1 MIQPLVQIIEPVA
14 QYDGGKLIKE
24 NTMTIAAERRRSARL
39 WMTIPLHMEEL
50 NSSGRTMEYEGRA
63 VGLNR
68 YGARIQI
75 PRPLDKGQAV
85 RVKSPMGR
93 YQADFRVV
101 ESIASKGEKGGEYGV
116 ECVDENHNFWGIEF
130 PKSDGPADA
139 RVLLECGICHNVALL
154 PLTLSE
160 VEALRSIGMVGLH
173 CPTCSA
179 VSPWR
184 YAELRVPPDR
194 AEAARSQE
202 EGRPAWYSS
211 VMEPIDRGHR
221 RVYMQLP
228 IGIRDARG
236 NAEITRTENISKCG
250 FCFASERKYLTGEI
264 VMAVFPLDSMA
275 MKTELPVRIA
285 REMAI
290 EGSDRKF
297 YGATFEAR
305 TRCKPMAG

>member
-1 MIQPLVQIIEPVA
+1 
-14 QYDGGKLIKE
+14 
-24 NTMTIAAERRRSARL
+24 MTTAAERRRSARL
-39 WMTIPLHMEEL
+39 WMTIPLRMEDL

-63 VGLNR
+63 IGLNR

-93 YQADFRVV
+93 DGANFRVV
-101 ESIASKGEKGGEYGV
+101 ESIASAGEKGGEYGV
-116 ECVDENHNFWGIEF
+116 ECLDENNNFWGIEF

-160 VEALRSIGMVGLH
+160 VEALRSIGMVGLP
-173 CPTCSA
+173 CQTCVT

-184 YAELRVPPDR
+184 YAELRVPLHR
-194 AEAARSQE
+194 AAGETLSSA
-202 EGRPAWYSS
+202 EGRSDWISS
-211 VMEPIDRGHR
+211 MESVERGHR

-228 IGIRDARG
+228 IGIRDAGG

-250 FCFASERKYLTGEI
+250 FCFASERKYLSGEI
-264 VMAVFPLDSMA
+264 VMAVFPLDSIA
-275 MKTELPVRIA
+275 MKTELPVRIV
-285 REMAI
+285 REQAI

-305 TRCKPMAG
+305 TSSKPVAG

>member
-1 MIQPLVQIIEPVA
+1 MA
-14 QYDGGKLIKE
+14 
-24 NTMTIAAERRRSARL
+24 TAERRRSDRL
-39 WMTIPLHMEEL
+39 WMTIPLRMDAL
-50 NSSGRTMEYEGRA
+50 NSGGRTTEYEGRA
-63 VGLNR
+63 ISLNR

-93 YQADFRVV
+93 YQAEFRVV
-101 ESIASKGEKGGEYGV
+101 EPIASMGEKCGEYGV
-116 ECVDENHNFWGIEF
+116 ECLDENNNFWGIEF

-139 RVLLECGICHNVALL
+139 RVLLECGICHNVALR

-160 VEALRSIGMVGLH
+160 VEALRSIGMVGLP
-173 CPTCSA
+173 CQTCVA

-184 YAELRVPPDR
+184 YAELRVPPHR
-194 AEAARSQE
+194 TAVAMRRPA
-202 EGRPAWYSS
+202 EGRSNWTTS
-211 VMEPIDRGHR
+211 VMEPIERGHR

-228 IGIRDARG
+228 IGIRDASG

-250 FCFASERKYLTGEI
+250 FCFASGRKYLPGEI
-264 VMAVFPLDSMA
+264 VMAVFPLDSIA
-275 MKTELPVRIA
+275 MKTQLPVRIV
-285 REMAI
+285 REQAI

-305 TRCKPMAG
+305 GSSNPVAG